1 MRSVVIPAVSD
12 DHPYHLAVSVTRP
25 GDWTE
30 LLFYILYFSST
41 RSTQTFLLVP
51 LKIMKRLKK
60 LSVKT
65 TVLGRSGRSTIR
77 VPLSVESNSATATL
91 VESTGSGGADLLG
104 GETDDHFEHICDD
117 DKEDSS
123 HARRS
128 INSFANW
135 ERLRPHFLRATVEE
149 LCIPEGTNCC
159 VCLVEMATIRCTY
172 CGPRQF
178 FSQSCAYTLHETRN
192 QLRVMEQW
200 TVNKIINLLFVFLFS
215 A

>member
-1 MRSVVIPAVSD
+1 
-12 DHPYHLAVSVTRP
+12 
-25 GDWTE
+25 
-30 LLFYILYFSST
+30 
-41 RSTQTFLLVP
+41 
-51 LKIMKRLKK
+51 MKRMKK

-135 ERLRPHFLRATVEE
+135 ERLRLHLVRATVEE
-149 LCIPEGTNCC
+149 LCISEGTNCC

>member
-1 MRSVVIPAVSD
+1 M
-12 DHPYHLAVSVTRP
+12 
-25 GDWTE
+25 
-30 LLFYILYFSST
+30 
-41 RSTQTFLLVP
+41 
-51 LKIMKRLKK
+51 KK

-91 VESTGSGGADLLG
+91 VESSGGDLLG

-135 ERLRPHFLRATVEE
+135 ERLRPHLLRATVEE

-159 VCLVEMATIRCTY
+159 VCLVKMATTRCTY

-178 FSQSCAYTLHETRN
+178 FCQSCVYTLHETRN
-192 QLRVMEQW
+192 QLHVMEQW
-200 TVNKIINLLFVFLFS
+200 TVNIIINLLFVFLFCAQEVYFEYNIFS
-215 A
+215 IRRVNFSHSFQIMA